1 MGLLEEQAQSHFA
14 VACHVSSASPDS
26 PPPCYFA
33 CRADQKLRAYQAP
46 LLQSATRFHFLGV
59 VGISL
64 QSAKPVTGT
73 GAPFLSARRCLP
85 PLSASEFLSLS
96 LSLSLSHLL
105 LITLHHHHRPSPPQN
120 HLRQT
125 ITPPSTTLF
134 SPFRPPMQ
142 RHHRSSP
149 PASPSEPLNLHRH
162 LLLLLLPFFLLLLL
176 LLLPP
181 SPNNHRENPFS
192 SPVSCF
198 LCLTAGYHPTP
209 PRLSSSPPHDLALR
223 LSSSP
228 LPPSFSVAESE
239 QSHSSSSE
247 FRRSSGWTLPLHPS
261 PEFLLCSST
270 QAAPEE
276 NCSAKPASKGE
287 GLRQY
292 YSLHI
297 HELQLFLRQKTHN
310 LNRLEAQRNELNFR
324 VRMLRE
330 ELQFLQEPGSY
341 VGEVVKVMGKNKVLV
356 KVHPEGKYVVDIDK
370 DVNITKITQ
379 SQE

>member
-1 MGLLEEQAQSHFA
+1 
-14 VACHVSSASPDS
+14 
-26 PPPCYFA
+26 
-33 CRADQKLRAYQAP
+33 
-46 LLQSATRFHFLGV
+46 
-59 VGISL
+59 
-64 QSAKPVTGT
+64 
-73 GAPFLSARRCLP
+73 
-85 PLSASEFLSLS
+85 
-96 LSLSLSHLL
+96 
-105 LITLHHHHRPSPPQN
+105 
-120 HLRQT
+120 
-125 ITPPSTTLF
+125 
-134 SPFRPPMQ
+134 MQ

-239 QSHSSSSE
+239 QSHSSSKMKHVAE
-247 FRRSSGWTLPLHPS
+247 
-261 PEFLLCSST
+261 
-270 QAAPEE
+270 AAPEE